1 MKRSAI
7 LINTARGGL
16 VDQTAL
22 VDALRS
28 GRLAAAGLDV
38 FVDEPPDPADALF
51 ALPNVVVTPHIAWL
65 TTGTFDRSFALAA
78 ENCRRLAAGEALL
91 HRVV

>member
-1 MKRSAI
+1 MHC
-7 LINTARGGL
+7 
-16 VDQTAL
+16 
-22 VDALRS
+22 
-28 GRLAAAGLDV
+28 AAGV
-38 FVDEPPDPADALF
+38 SPRRGWMCSRDEPPDPADALF

-78 ENCRRLAAGEALL
+78 ENCRRLAAGDALL